1 MGSHNLI
8 ISFRVL
14 VAGVLL
20 SSCPVLVGQS
30 VLCPAAPDSAI
41 TYSLSAQSSELQS
54 GDKALI
60 TVTVKNVSQ
69 KRVPFWVENAAD
81 QGGLNF
87 QFDVRDEQNT
97 LAQEGHFTRAMKGI
111 SDPHYLTPETPIAR
125 SGGCIDLLP
134 SETRKYT
141 IDIARLYDVTSP
153 GKYAI
158 TLVHTSDT
166 NKSVAES
173 NTLVLKITSPAGK

>member
-14 VAGVLL
+14 MAGVLL
-20 SSCPVLVGQS
+20 SSCPLLVGQS

-69 KRVPFWVENAAD
+69 KKVPFWVENAAD

-87 QFDVRDEQNT
+87 QFD
-97 LAQEGHFTRAMKGI
+97 
-111 SDPHYLTPETPIAR
+111 
-125 SGGCIDLLP
+125 
-134 SETRKYT
+134 
-141 IDIARLYDVTSP
+141 
-153 GKYAI
+153 I
-158 TLVHTSDT
+158 T
-166 NKSVAES
+166 
-173 NTLVLKITSPAGK
+173 